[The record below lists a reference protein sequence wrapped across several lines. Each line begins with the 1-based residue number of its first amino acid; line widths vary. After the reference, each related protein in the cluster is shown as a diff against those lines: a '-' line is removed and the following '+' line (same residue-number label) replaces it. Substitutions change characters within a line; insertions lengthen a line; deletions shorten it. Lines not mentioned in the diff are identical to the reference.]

1 LNKLGGGDHPEII
14 PVEFGQIPNSGLGEE
29 VVPNL
34 PDIIQYKSVIPGAA
48 SILTQEHTLNNFGR
62 GPRDDVIYQI

>member
-1 LNKLGGGDHPEII
+1 VGDHPEII

-34 PDIIQYKSVIPGAA
+34 PDIIQYKSVIPGV
-48 SILTQEHTLNNFGR
+48 NFDPGA
-62 GPRDDVIYQI
+62 YFEQLW